1 MQQIAYFII
10 LSFPL
15 WKDRI
20 PLSKTVSG
28 DRRPFM
34 AEDDSEVV
42 RKRFHHL
49 DKAARVRTTP
59 PEIRSHVHVFRAD
72 LKLSQA
78 HS

>member
-34 AEDDSEVV
+34 AWLEVILKV
-42 RKRFHHL
+42 SSSG
-49 DKAARVRTTP
+49 
-59 PEIRSHVHVFRAD
+59 PETIS
-72 LKLSQA
+72 
-78 HS
+78 